1 MLSTEDVVDSILRK
15 YKKINFRVCRAIEVD
30 IMVTKWERQVED
42 NKKLPKNLQVKIPA
56 MSDELVPKRW
66 ESVAIGALQE
76 AGEAYL
82 VGEFI
87 FYIKKKIIRGINDQ

>member
-1 MLSTEDVVDSILRK
+1 MFLTVYYENT
-15 YKKINFRVCRAIEVD
+15 KINFRVCRAIEVD
-30 IMVTKWERQVED
+30 IMVTKWEHQVED

-56 MSDELVPKRW
+56 TSDELVLKRW

-82 VGEFI
+82 VSEFI
-87 FYIKKKIIRGINDQ
+87 SYRKKVY